1 MSTAAAVI
9 LYTKNTL
16 GDFLHKVV
24 PLLVH
29 LKSKGK
35 TVYLENTGG
44 NPWVDELIATLLP
57 ETLNAPRP
65 PGATVYTFDGPGA
78 TFDGKFRI
86 AYTQQFYRASF
97 RTEVLA
103 YFRAHFPPRE
113 TEGREG
119 TKQIVL
125 CIGSVNKNRRGRNDN
140 HRFQDRLAT
149 LLDRR
154 DRGGTGDRQRYV
166 VVGLPDELVSP
177 ALKRL
182 LATDDGRRIENA
194 LGRTGLQ
201 DLIQLFYR
209 TPTVVVRNTGLLH
222 LAGLCNAPIVT
233 LYANCSVLDT
243 VAIFTGWRPDV
254 IVNTGATVEAERLYY
269 TEVWSPLSEQVT
281 SIIEYRSYDPWY
293 NATVVDHLATALD
306 QLATI
311 GSGQMK
317 TRRRWRTFLIFVVLG
332 ISCSLWI
339 YHYGRA
345 SQSHSCDGGH
355 GLHWTEFSGPTLE
368 NDQCPNYYFRPDD

>member
-1 MSTAAAVI
+1 MSAAAAVI

-29 LKSKGK
+29 LKSKGE

-86 AYTQQFYRASF
+86 AYNQQFYRASF

-103 YFRAHFPPRE
+103 YFRAHFPPCE
-113 TEGREG
+113 TEGTEGRE
-119 TKQIVL
+119 IVL

-149 LLDRR
+149 LLDR
-154 DRGGTGDRQRYV
+154 GGTGGRRRYV

-177 ALKRL
+177 ALKDVL
-182 LATDDGRRIENA
+182 TTDTRVRNA
-194 LGRTGLQ
+194 LGQMGLR

-209 TPTVVVRNTGLLH
+209 TPAVVVRNTGLLH

-243 VAIFTGWRPDV
+243 VAVFTGWRPDV
-254 IVNTGATVEAERLYY
+254 LVNTGATVEAERLYY

-281 SIIEYRSYDPWY
+281 SIIEYRGYDPWY

-306 QLATI
+306 HLALKRVGPI
-311 GSGQMK
+311 DRA
-317 TRRRWRTFLIFVVLG
+317 RRGRVVLIFVVLG
-332 ISCSLWI
+332 IICSLWI
-339 YHYGRA
+339 YH
-345 SQSHSCDGGH
+345 
-355 GLHWTEFSGPTLE
+355 L
-368 NDQCPNYYFRPDD
+368 